1 MYPYGDETIQRTGS
15 LQVFIGGSM
24 LDNTAFI
31 DATQENTADTTY
43 DVVILGGGPA
53 GSSAAIYTSRAGLRT
68 LVIDKGLTAGALGIT
83 SKIANY
89 PGIVGEISGA
99 ELLERMRK
107 QAISF
112 GAHYVSDRVIGVDL
126 AGQEKM
132 VFANQATYTTK
143 AVIVAT
149 GSMGRGTRVKGED
162 ELLGR
167 GVSYCATCD
176 APFFRDKDV
185 VVAGNSDEA
194 IEEALFLTRFVR
206 KVYFLSPAPE
216 LKAPQRLID
225 ELENN
230 GKVELFRGTSLQ
242 EIIGKDRVESVRFVK
257 RGEPSRV
264 IPVSGAF
271 VYLQGGKPITE
282 FLPAE
287 LNLTTAGCVPVDRD
301 FQTAIPNVY
310 AIGDVLCDHVK
321 QAVISAG
328 EGALAAIAL
337 EKNLHNRQAMTVDWA
352 K

>member
-1 MYPYGDETIQRTGS
+1 
-15 LQVFIGGSM
+15 
-24 LDNTAFI
+24 
-31 DATQENTADTTY
+31 
-43 DVVILGGGPA
+43 
-53 GSSAAIYTSRAGLRT
+53 
-68 LVIDKGLTAGALGIT
+68 
-83 SKIANY
+83 
-89 PGIVGEISGA
+89 
-99 ELLERMRK
+99 
-107 QAISF
+107 
-112 GAHYVSDRVIGVDL
+112 VDL